1 MDVVSTHI
9 TKDLP
14 TEVGGQRNMINKFLN
29 DFKLNIIPYDIPFVD
44 ALKDPNSEI
53 INVTVLFDPSEQI
66 ETDSFVQGDEILQ
79 PQNAGEQTQEARRSF
94 VQGDEILQPQ
104 NAGEQTQE
112 ARRSFV
118 QGDEILQPQNAGEQT
133 QEARRSFVVSRR
145 GTDFFHS
152 VQHNYH
158 KELTID
164 IVIGG
169 YTVWHTTIKP
179 NCIEWIF
186 GGMPLLLINI
196 QYSMVRLIIRDGDKI
211 LHTNQLDLTLYFGAI
226 IDSSERRFI
235 AQNPPFCRVKEGKYL
250 HENYVR
256 DAEEDDLLLKRNLIF
271 YPHR

>member
-1 MDVVSTHI
+1 MNVVSTHI
-9 TKDLP
+9 TKDLS
-14 TEVGGQRNMINKFLN
+14 TNVGVQRNMIHKFLN
-29 DFKLNIIPYDIPFVD
+29 DFKLNLIPHDIPFVD

-53 INVTVLFDPSEQI
+53 INVTVRFDPSEQI

-118 QGDEILQPQNAGEQT
+118 
-133 QEARRSFVVSRR
+133 VSR
-145 GTDFFHS
+145 GIDFFHS

-158 KELTID
+158 KELTFD
-164 IVIGG
+164 VVIGG

-179 NCIEWIF
+179 NSIEWIF

-196 QYSMVRLIIRDGDKI
+196 QFSIVRLIIRDGDKI
-211 LHTNQLDLTLYFGAI
+211 LHTNQLDLTLYYGAI

-235 AQNPPFCRVKEGKYL
+235 AQNPPFCQVNEGKYL
-250 HENYVR
+250 HNNYVM
-256 DAEEDDLLLKRNLIF
+256 DAEEEDLMLKRNLIF